1 MHLRTF
7 GSRVACRMTE
17 LTFSI
22 NTVLCPQI
30 TKTIGST
37 KSKYSEGL
45 HGKSAK
51 FAVCRGYLWTA
62 HLTNQERKTEK
73 MTILDNFK
81 TKLES

>member
-7 GSRVACRMTE
+7 GSRVAGRMTE

-45 HGKSAK
+45 HVSPQNLRSAEVICGPPTLKIKKGKLK
-51 FAVCRGYLWTA
+51 R
-62 HLTNQERKTEK
+62 
-73 MTILDNFK
+73 
-81 TKLES
+81 